1 MTECVPWLVPCLTRG
16 AKRGKPTGTQ
26 GAWGR
31 AGNEADLRP
40 PPSLP
45 AWLGWPHPGPQLSTP
60 ALCDPLATE
69 QPGELKKNNSDH
81 VPPLFTTFQRL
92 PTALRVNS
100 ELSTR
105 ALLAWLLPPPP
116 VSPGPST
123 SHTAPPTRAPWPSPD
138 TPGPPW
144 QQVSLLEALHTGH
157 PASPSWPCS
166 WKYLPALR
174 LAVTPPD
181 SVLLPPD
188 VFPHTLDDL
197 LGYCLSPTRM

>member
-1 MTECVPWLVPCLTRG
+1 MSDASWKFNPLKPSNITSSTLNRLPRAGQCLTLKPSVLTHRMTECVPWLVPCLTRG
-16 AKRGKPTGTQ
+16 AKRGKPTGTR

-123 SHTAPPTRAPWPSPD
+123 SHTAPPTRV
-138 TPGPPW
+138 PG
-144 QQVSLLEALHTGH
+144 
-157 PASPSWPCS
+157 CS
-166 WKYLPALR
+166 RARELQL
-174 LAVTPPD
+174 
-181 SVLLPPD
+181 
-188 VFPHTLDDL
+188 
-197 LGYCLSPTRM
+197 LSPHAAITEAQML